1 MRFLLVFLLIPFTIS
16 AQFNK
21 NFVAKSDLYYTRIEY
36 SGNGL
41 FGFESNGK
49 FGYMDVNQK
58 IVIPATLDLKLTS
71 SQTMPSFTNGFAVV
85 SSNGKSGL
93 IDKTGKLVIPYDYSS
108 LWLYSNQ
115 KNTVKAGK
123 EVDNKT
129 VYGVLNTQN
138 KLIIPFEYSSISA
151 DSNLFMVA
159 KNGKYGVL
167 DINGKELVPAEF
179 YNITTYSKDRVA
191 KAEKDGKYGF
201 IDLKGNWLFEKSKS
215 VFTFYGCNAGMVRC
229 KVSNKFGYLD
239 LKGNEAIITKYD
251 YAEDFNDD
259 GIARVGISNSDTKY
273 KTLYGYI
280 NKKGEVVIPL
290 KYETLSF
297 FVNGAAIAKDPETN
311 RYGFLD
317 KKGKWFLNP
326 VYVYTSSGFDD
337 NGGVWVK
344 MTDNKY
350 HYINKTG
357 KDFGTLDS
365 IGNDTKQFK
374 DGYSVVTNTSY
385 PYVLIDQTGKT
396 LKTIDDVDAIYSFAE
411 NIAGYK
417 SKKTSLYGFIDING
431 NKIGNPDF
439 TGFNGFSEGLAK
451 VSKNINGKTRHGY
464 INTKGEIVFPLEYE
478 TAGSFG
484 DGWALVTKDS
494 ILYFM
499 DKKGTLNDWADE
511 YQYLNDFRD
520 GFALGYDVNVNAPND
535 YHYINKELKEVFSIK
550 AKAAYPFWEDVAVIK
565 RDSIYELINKKG
577 ESVKLLKG
585 IDFLKFSNEGKLA
598 VRSNNKWGYIDMKG
612 NQVIPFQ
619 YDSCDSFKGDY
630 AKVQVDG
637 KWGIIDKTGK
647 TIIKPQYKNITP
659 GDNGIFIFFDQ
670 AWGITDKTGKIIS
683 NDIFLSITPFSNNKA
698 LARRGKSFT
707 ILKSPLAK

>member
-1 MRFLLVFLLIPFTIS
+1 MRLLLGFLLIPFTIS

-21 NFVAKSDLYYTRIEY
+21 NFVAKSDLYYTRLEY

-58 IVIPATLDLKLTS
+58 VIIPATLDLKLTS
-71 SQTMPSFTNGFAVV
+71 SQSIPFFINGSAVV
-85 SSNGKSGL
+85 ISNGKYGL
-93 IDKTGKLVIPYDYSS
+93 IDKTGKLIVPYEYTM
-108 LWLYSNQ
+108 LYLLPNQ
-115 KNTVKAGK
+115 KNLVRASK
-123 EVDNKT
+123 EMDRKT
-129 VYGVLNTQN
+129 VHGLITTQN
-138 KLIIPFEYSSISA
+138 KIIIPFEYASLSVDDDLVLVTKSS
-151 DSNLFMVA
+151 
-159 KNGKYGVL
+159 KYGVL
-167 DINGKELVPAEF
+167 NITGKELIPIEYSYLV
-179 YNITTYSKDRVA
+179 TYPKDRVA

-201 IDLKGNWLFEKSKS
+201 IDLKGNWLFEKIKS
-215 VFTFYGCNAGMVRC
+215 VYTFYGCNNGMIRC
-229 KVSNKFGYLD
+229 KVNNKYGYLD
-239 LKGNEAIITKYD
+239 LKGNEVIVTKYD

-259 GIARVGISNSDTKY
+259 GIARVGVSNSDTKY

-290 KYETLSF
+290 KYESLAF
-297 FVNGAAIAKDPETN
+297 FMNDAAYAKDPETN

-317 KKGKWFLNP
+317 KTGKWILNP
-326 VYVYTSSGFDD
+326 VYLLASSGFDD

-344 MTDNKY
+344 MTDDKY
-350 HYINKTG
+350 HYINKAG

-396 LKTIDDVDAIYSFAE
+396 LKTIDDVDAIYSFSE

-431 NKIGNPDF
+431 NKISNPDF
-439 TGFNGFSEGLAK
+439 TGFNGFSDGLAK
-451 VSKNINGKTRHGY
+451 VSKNINGKSRNGY
-464 INTKGEIVFPLEYE
+464 INTKGETVFPFEYE

-494 ILYFM
+494 TLYFM

-511 YQYLNDFRD
+511 YQYVNDFRD
-520 GFALGYDVNVNAPND
+520 GFALAYFINTDKPND
-535 YHYINKELKEVFSIK
+535 YYYINKELKEVFSLK

-598 VRSNNKWGYIDMKG
+598 VRSQNKWGYIDMKG

-647 TIIKPQYKNITP
+647 TIIKPQYKNIIP
-659 GDNGIFIFFDQ
+659 CDNGIFVYFDA
-670 AWGITDKTGKIIS
+670 AWGIMDKTGKIIKE
-683 NDIFLSITPFSNNKA
+683 DVFLTITPFTNNKA
-698 LARRGKSFT
+698 LARLGKSFT
-707 ILKSPLAK
+707 ILKSPLKK